1 MRSRR
6 AKAAALAKKKCEADN
21 GTGSGPFCN
30 MLISGAGEAMSKE
43 SPKEITGL
51 LLAWGGGDRAA
62 LDQLI
67 PLVYDELH
75 RAARRQMRRESAD
88 NTIQATALVNEVY
101 MRLVEVNNVSW
112 QDRAHF
118 FAISARLMRQ
128 ILVDLAR
135 RRNQLKRG
143 GQARQVSLHEATMLA
158 SESRTD
164 LAALDDAL
172 KRLETLDSRQS
183 QIVELRFFG
192 GLTEEEIGEVL
203 GVSPRTVRSDWSM
216 AKVWLLRELSRKA

>member
-1 MRSRR
+1 MSR
-6 AKAAALAKKKCEADN
+6 
-21 GTGSGPFCN
+21 
-30 MLISGAGEAMSKE
+30 E

-51 LLAWGGGDRAA
+51 LQAWGGGDRAA
-62 LDQLI
+62 LDELI